1 MSGKRR
7 WAFKVD
13 PREFFQ
19 MLRTRIF
26 LNLIPF
32 VAILIAVGVYAM
44 ILFSQLANSVGK
56 TVTDNYQGNA
66 AANNMSEALARMDA
80 ALQRSRTEEIP
91 TLRLM
96 FDTNARI
103 FEEGLATQFTNS
115 AVATQTNVLFQLRT
129 NFTALRFVG
138 AEMLNP
144 DAPRL
149 QQRTLYDNQV
159 VPRTLAINLLLD
171 RVREAIKEN
180 IFATAKTIQR
190 INRTITSLLV
200 LGLVIALLIS
210 AYASFKLGK
219 AILNPIQTLTNA
231 AREIGQGNLEQ
242 TVPVLSSDELGE
254 LAVTFNK
261 MAAQLNT
268 YRQSTTEQIIRLHR
282 TMESALASFSD
293 PVFIMDRYGRI
304 ELSNRAAEELSAGL
318 ALDGALPPKLA
329 TAVSE
334 VLEKDEDFLPDSFDE
349 VLNLRINGEERS
361 FLPRLHIMRETDGK
375 PVGVAVVLHD
385 VTRFRLLDDAKTN
398 LVATVSHELKTP
410 LTSVR
415 MVLHMLHEKSLG
427 PLNKSQAELVETARR
442 DSERLLRMLDALLD
456 IARLEAGGSSLN
468 REVVRPAALVSE
480 IVQEAHHSAEKQGF
494 ALTTHLGTGLPSVQ
508 VDRQQISH
516 VFHNFITNALKHSP
530 RGGKI
535 TVSAMLV
542 GDRGVQFS
550 VSDEGPGIPA
560 EYQARIFDR
569 FFRVPGQRKNGVGLG
584 LSIARE
590 IVVAHG
596 GRVGV
601 HSVPGKGSEFFFV
614 LDSCPD
620 QAKGK
625 DGRGGEI

>member
-1 MSGKRR
+1 
-7 WAFKVD
+7 
-13 PREFFQ
+13 
-19 MLRTRIF
+19 MLRTRII
-26 LNLIPF
+26 LNLFPF

-66 AANNMSEALARMDA
+66 AANNMSEALARMDS
-80 ALQRSRTEEIP
+80 ALQRSRTEEP
-91 TLRLM
+91 GTPRLM

-103 FEEGLATQFTNS
+103 FEENLASQFTNS
-115 AVATQTNVLFQLRT
+115 AVAAQMNVLLQLRT
-129 NFTALRFVG
+129 NFNSFRYVG
-138 AEMLNP
+138 TEMLNP
-144 DAPRL
+144 TAPRTE
-149 QQRTLYDNQV
+149 QRALYDNQI
-159 VPRTLAINLLLD
+159 VPKTLAINLLLE

-190 INRTITSLLV
+190 INRTITSLLI

-210 AYASFKLGK
+210 AYASFKLSK
-219 AILNPIQTLTNA
+219 AILNPIQKLTNA

-242 TVPVLSSDELGE
+242 TVPVLSTDELGE

-304 ELSNRAAEELSAGL
+304 ELSNRAAEELSARL

-329 TAVSE
+329 SAVAE
-334 VLEKDEDFLPDSFDE
+334 VLQQDRDFLPDSFDE
-349 VLNLRINGEERS
+349 VLTWRVGGQERS

-398 LVATVSHELKTP
+398 LVGTVSHELKTP

-427 PLNKSQAELVETARR
+427 PLNKSQTELVETARK

-456 IARLEAGGSSLN
+456 IARLEAGASRLN
-468 REVVRPAALVSE
+468 REAIAPTELVQGIVEEVRRSAGAQGIEVKTELAAD
-480 IVQEAHHSAEKQGF
+480 
-494 ALTTHLGTGLPSVQ
+494 LPPVL
-508 VDRQQISH
+508 VDRQQIGH
-516 VFHNFITNALKHSP
+516 VFHNYIANAVKHSP
-530 RGGKI
+530 PGGTI
-535 TVSAMLV
+535 LV
-542 GDRGVQFS
+542 ATTLLGDRSIQFS
-550 VSDEGPGIPA
+550 VTDEGPGIPA

-569 FFRVPGQRKNGVGLG
+569 FFRVPGQAKSGVGLG

-614 LDSCPD
+614 LESNP
-620 QAKGK
+620 AKAEVEN
-625 DGRGGEI
+625 GRGGEI

>member
-1 MSGKRR
+1 
-7 WAFKVD
+7 
-13 PREFFQ
+13 
-19 MLRTRIF
+19 MLRTRII
-26 LNLIPF
+26 LNLFPF

-56 TVTDNYQGNA
+56 TVTDNYQGNT
-66 AANNMSEALARMDA
+66 AANNMNDALDRMDS
-80 ALQRSRTEEIP
+80 ALHRSRFEELG

-103 FEEGLATQFTNS
+103 FEENLASQFTNS
-115 AVATQTNVLFQLRT
+115 AVASQMNVLLQLRT
-129 NFTALRFVG
+129 NFNAFRFVSS
-138 AEMLNP
+138 EMLNP
-144 DAPRL
+144 DAGRPE
-149 QQRTLYDNQV
+149 QRALYDNQI
-159 VPRTLAINLLLD
+159 VPKKLAINLLLD
-171 RVREAIKEN
+171 RVRDAIKEN
-180 IFATAKTIQR
+180 IFATANTIQR
-190 INRTITSLLV
+190 INRTITSLLI
-200 LGLVIALLIS
+200 LGLAVALLITFI
-210 AYASFKLGK
+210 ASFKLGK
-219 AILNPIQTLTNA
+219 SILRPIQTLTNA

-242 TVPVLSSDELGE
+242 TVPVLSTDELGE

-304 ELSNRAAEELSAGL
+304 DLSNRAAEELSARL

-329 TAVSE
+329 SAVAE
-334 VLEKDEDFLPDSFDE
+334 VLQQDRDFLPDSFDE
-349 VLNLRINGEERS
+349 VLTLRVSGQERS

-398 LVATVSHELKTP
+398 LVGTVSHELKTP

-427 PLNKSQAELVETARR
+427 PLNKSQTELVETARK

-456 IARLEAGGSSLN
+456 IARLEAGASKLN
-468 REVVRPAALVSE
+468 REAVAPDELVTS
-480 IVQEAHHSAEKQGF
+480 IVAEAGNSAIKQGSQLSVEI
-494 ALTTHLGTGLPSVQ
+494 AAGLPSVL
-508 VDRQQISH
+508 VDRQQIGH
-516 VFHNFITNALKHSP
+516 VFHNYISNALKHSP
-530 RGGKI
+530 PGGKI
-535 TVSAMLV
+535 AVAATRLNDQS
-542 GDRGVQFS
+542 VQFS
-550 VSDEGPGIPA
+550 VRDEGPGIPA
-560 EYQARIFDR
+560 EFQARVFDR
-569 FFRVPGQRKNGVGLG
+569 FFRVPGQAKTGVGLG

-601 HSVPGKGSEFFFV
+601 HSVPGEGSEFFFV
-614 LDSCPD
+614 LESCPD
-620 QAKGK
+620 RAEVAN
-625 DGRGGEI
+625 GRGSDI

>member
-1 MSGKRR
+1 
-7 WAFKVD
+7 
-13 PREFFQ
+13 
-19 MLRTRIF
+19 MLRTRII
-26 LNLIPF
+26 LNLFPF

-44 ILFSQLANSVGK
+44 ILFSQLASSVGK
-56 TVTDNYQGNA
+56 TVTDNYQSNTA
-66 AANNMSEALARMDA
+66 VNNMNDALDRMDS
-80 ALQRSRTEEIP
+80 ALHRSRFEELS

-103 FEEGLATQFTNS
+103 FEENLAAQMTNS
-115 AVATQTNVLFQLRT
+115 AVAGQMSVLLQLRT
-129 NFTALRFVG
+129 NFNAFRFVS

-144 DAPRL
+144 AATRSG
-149 QQRTLYDNQV
+149 QGTLYDNQI
-159 VPRTLAINLLLD
+159 VPKKLAMNLLLD
-171 RVREAIKEN
+171 RVRDAIKEN
-180 IFATAKTIQR
+180 IFATASTIQR

-219 AILNPIQTLTNA
+219 SILNPIQTLTKA

-242 TVPVLSSDELGE
+242 TVPVLSADELGE

-293 PVFIMDRYGRI
+293 PVYIMDRHGRI
-304 ELSNRAAEELSAGL
+304 ELSNRAAEELSARL
-318 ALDGALPPKLA
+318 SLDGALPPKLA
-329 TAVSE
+329 GAVTE
-334 VLEKDEDFLPDSFDE
+334 VLQQDRDFLPDSFDE
-349 VLNLRINGEERS
+349 VLTLRVSGQERS

-398 LVATVSHELKTP
+398 LVGTVSHELKTP

-427 PLNKSQAELVETARR
+427 PLNKSQTELVETARK

-456 IARLEAGGSSLN
+456 IARLEAGASKLN
-468 REVVRPAALVSE
+468 REAVAPDELVQSIVAEAQPAAT
-480 IVQEAHHSAEKQGF
+480 KQG
-494 ALTTHLGTGLPSVQ
+494 AQLVVELAAGLPEVL
-508 VDRQQISH
+508 VDRQQIGH
-516 VFHNFITNALKHSP
+516 VFHNYISNALKHSP

-535 TVSAMLV
+535 TVTASLLS
-542 GDRGVQFS
+542 DRSVQFS
-550 VSDEGPGIPA
+550 VNDEGPGIAA

-569 FFRVPGQRKNGVGLG
+569 FFRVPGQAKSGVGLG

-601 HSVPGKGSEFFFV
+601 HSVPGQGSEFFFV
-614 LDSCPD
+614 LESCPSR
-620 QAKGK
+620 AEVEN
-625 DGRGGEI
+625 GRGGEI